1 MIDQLPAP
9 LVPAEV
15 DLRDFGF
22 MPLDVRTLLTSTL
35 WIKAKKDPRVAHA
48 AMSLWCESWHQVPC
62 ASLPDDDE
70 VLADLARCDE
80 KEWRRVR
87 ERALAHFV
95 KCSDGRLYHR
105 TVAAKALESWKAKIA
120 QRDRTKKATEARQ
133 AKQREQQT
141 PPDDHRDDERN
152 VQRDEQRDE
161 SRDVHQRTVKGQG
174 IDTPIAPKGASKAA
188 AVGLKA
194 WIETIKAKGEKPIPP
209 GDPVLAYADKVGIP
223 RDYLVLA
230 WQQFLHTYTT
240 SRDGKRYRD
249 WRKVFRNAVEANW
262 LKLWYLD
269 GQTNTYGLTT
279 AGHQAQ
285 RAHDDRRAA

>member
-1 MIDQLPAP
+1 MSEELPAP

-80 KEWRRVR
+80 KEWKRVK

-105 TVAAKALESWKAKIA
+105 TVAAKAVESWKSKVA
-120 QRDRTKKATEARQ
+120 QRERTKKATEARQ
-133 AKQREQQT
+133 AKQREQHG
-141 PPDDHRDDERN
+141 PPDDHRDEERHE
-152 VQRDEQRDE
+152 QRDVQRDE
-161 SRDVHQRTVKGQG
+161 SRDVHQGTVKGEG
-174 IDTPIAPKGASKAA
+174 IDTPIAPKGASKAG
-188 AVGLKA
+188 AVSLRTWVDA
-194 WIETIKAKGEKPIPP
+194 IKAKGEKPIPP
-209 GDPVLAYADKVGIP
+209 GDPVLAYADKVALP
-223 RDYLVLA
+223 REYLVLA

-240 SRDGKRYRD
+240 SRDAKRYRD

-262 LKLWYLD
+262 LKLWFLAPD
-269 GQTNTYGLTT
+269 GTYSLTT
-279 AGHQAQ
+279 VGHQAQ
-285 RAHDDRRAA
+285 RAHDDRKAA

>member
-1 MIDQLPAP
+1 MTEQLPAP

-80 KEWRRVR
+80 KEWKRVK
-87 ERALAHFV
+87 ERALTHFV
-95 KCSDGRLYHR
+95 KCADGRLYHR

-141 PPDDHRDDERN
+141 PPDEHRDDERHEQRD
-152 VQRDEQRDE
+152 VQRDV
-161 SRDVHQRTVKGQG
+161 SRHVHQGTVKGQG
-174 IDTPIAPKGASKAA
+174 IDTPIPPEGGKRAGAVSLKTWTD
-188 AVGLKA
+188 AV
-194 WIETIKAKGEKPIPP
+194 KAKGEKPIPE
-209 GDPVLAYADKVGIP
+209 GDPVFVYADEVGIP
-223 RDYLVLA
+223 PDFLRLA
-230 WQQFLHTYTT
+230 WQEFRHRYSQPE
-240 SRDGKRYRD
+240 SKRYRD
-249 WRKVFRNAVEANW
+249 WRAVFRKAVRGNW
-262 LKLWYLD
+262 LKLWFLAPD
-269 GQTNTYGLTT
+269 GTYSLTT
-279 AGHQAQ
+279 VGHQAQ
-285 RAHDDRRAA
+285 RAHDDRKAA